1 MAVNSK
7 SKGGKF
13 ERTISKWFTQWTGY
27 EFNRVPASGGL
38 RWKNAENIT
47 SDVACTDSKHSRK
60 FRLSIECKSYKDLNF
75 EHVLLEKKSCKIL
88 KFWEQARNDAARA
101 KKFPILIMKYNGM
114 AKGEAFVILGWEVYT
129 KCVQPFRSQM
139 SKAQMAFQL
148 DPKVIIGE
156 GDHDSN
162 VFYVFLL
169 SDLKSIDYKEFNKKL
184 QDLHKVKFPKEK
196 EK

>member
-7 SKGGKF
+7 SKGGRF
-13 ERTISKWFTQWTGY
+13 ERAISKWFTNWTGY

-60 FRLSIECKSYKDLNF
+60 FRFSIECKSYQDLNF

-88 KFWEQARNDAARA
+88 KFWEQARTDAERA
-101 KKFPILIMKYNGM
+101 KKFPLLIMKYNGM
-114 AKGEAFVILGWEVYT
+114 SKGEAFVIVGYEVYV
-129 KCVQPFRSQM
+129 KCIQPYREQM
-139 SKAQMAFQL
+139 SKAQMAFHL
-148 DPKVIIGE
+148 NPKEKV
-156 GDHDSN
+156 GDGN

-169 SDLKSIDYKEFNKKL
+169 SDLKVIDYSEFNKRVQELYKI
-184 QDLHKVKFPKEK
+184 KYPKEK
-196 EK
+196 K